1 MLSRCRIQRF
11 RGFEDLGLSGLG
23 RINLIVGRNNSGK
36 TSLLEA
42 LALLAAGP
50 VVRYSQAILASRPLV
65 FAGTPRAIRDTQW
78 RPLFWRMRAEPAIEI
93 RGESANR
100 EVSLKIA
107 LRNEALD
114 SVALSDDGP
123 PILGGLAVG
132 AVLEFRCSRGD
143 QEEEGAIYLGRDKV
157 TLKSPDS
164 SRTPIPN
171 AFIVAATRD
180 VEQTAVDL
188 GDLRRMKRDGIV
200 LEALRR
206 IAPELKGV
214 ESGTASGK
222 PMIWCDLGLPELLPL
237 GVAGEGMLHVAQMV
251 IAMHGMENGMVLFD
265 EVENGIHHSA
275 LAGTWKALDL
285 ASREFRAQI
294 FATTHSFECVRAAWE
309 SLSPD
314 DLRVYRLQPDVTDH
328 PVVAYSAEALAGT
341 MKNGFE
347 MR

>member
-1 MLSRCRIQRF
+1 MLSRCQIQRF
-11 RGFEDLGLSGLG
+11 RGFEDLELAGLG

-50 VVRYSQAILASRPLV
+50 VVRYSQAILASRPLA
-65 FAGTPRAIRDTQW
+65 FAGTPRAMRDTQW
-78 RPLFWRMRAEPAIEI
+78 RQLFWRMRADPAIRI
-93 RGESANR
+93 RGESADR
-100 EVSLKIA
+100 EVCLEIA
-107 LRNEALD
+107 LRDEAPAT
-114 SVALSDDGP
+114 VALGEDGAT
-123 PILGGLAVG
+123 ILEGLAVEV
-132 AVLEFRCSRGD
+132 VLGFRCRRGD
-143 QEEEGAIYLGRDKV
+143 QEEEGTIHLGRDQV
-157 TLKSPDS
+157 TYRSPDS
-164 SRTPIPN
+164 TRAPIPS

-180 VEQTAVDL
+180 VEQIAVEL

-200 LEALRR
+200 LDALRT
-206 IAPELKGV
+206 IEPNLQGV

-237 GVAGEGMLHVAQMV
+237 GVAGEGMLHVTQMV
-251 IAMHGMENGMVLFD
+251 LAMHGVENGMALFD

-275 LAGTWKALDL
+275 LPGIWRALDL
-285 ASREFRAQI
+285 ASREFRTQI
-294 FATTHSFECVRAAWE
+294 VATTHSFECVRAAWE

-314 DLRVYRLQPDVTDH
+314 DFRVYRLQPEVTDR
-328 PVVAYSAEALAGT
+328 PVVAFTAEALAGT

>member
-1 MLSRCRIQRF
+1 MLTRCRIQRF
-11 RGFEDLGLSGLG
+11 RGLEDLELSGLG

-50 VVRYSQAILASRPLV
+50 VVRFSQGILASRPLA
-65 FAGTPRAIRDTQW
+65 FAGTPKAMRDTQW
-78 RPLFWRMRAEPAIEI
+78 RQLFWRMQADPAIEI
-93 RGESANR
+93 RGESADR
-100 EVSLKIA
+100 EVCLEIA
-107 LRNEALD
+107 LQNEAPD
-114 SVALSDDGP
+114 TVALGDDGP
-123 PILGGLAVG
+123 AILEGLAVG

-143 QEEEGAIYLGRDKV
+143 QEERGAIHLGRDKV
-157 TLKSPDS
+157 TLRSPDS
-164 SRTPIPN
+164 SRTPIPG
-171 AFIVAATRD
+171 AFIAAATRD

-200 LEALRR
+200 LDALRR
-206 IAPELKGV
+206 IAPDLKGV

-251 IAMHGMENGMVLFD
+251 IAMHGVENGMVLID
-265 EVENGIHHSA
+265 EVENGIHYSA
-275 LAGTWKALDL
+275 LPGIWQGLDL
-285 ASREFRAQI
+285 GSREFHTQI
-294 FATTHSFECVRAAWE
+294 VATTHSFECVRAAWE

-314 DLRVYRLQPDVTDH
+314 DLRVYRLQPHVVDR
-328 PVVAYSAEALAGT
+328 PVVAYTAETLAGT